1 MKKQPLCIKSHY
13 CEFYEFVILAI
24 YQKVNLTIYYKR
36 GMKMKKSV
44 ATFCLLGATLALSAC
59 DSTDMGYV
67 DTAPPYAMER
77 TATHEQEAAPAVVAT
92 PTRVAPAEKVFQR
105 AQTK

>member
-1 MKKQPLCIKSHY
+1 MKK
-13 CEFYEFVILAI
+13 
-24 YQKVNLTIYYKR
+24 T
-36 GMKMKKSV
+36 V

-59 DSTDMGYV
+59 DSTTTGEV

-77 TATHEQEAAPAVVAT
+77 TATYNGEMSASAAT
-92 PTRVAPAEKVFQR
+92 PTRVAPAEKVFHR

>member
-1 MKKQPLCIKSHY
+1 
-13 CEFYEFVILAI
+13 
-24 YQKVNLTIYYKR
+24 
-36 GMKMKKSV
+36 MKKSV

-59 DSTDMGYV
+59 DSTTMGDV
-67 DTAPPYAMER
+67 DTGPPYTMDR
-77 TATHEQEAAPAVVAT
+77 TASHDQEVKSSPAVVAT

>member
-1 MKKQPLCIKSHY
+1 
-13 CEFYEFVILAI
+13 
-24 YQKVNLTIYYKR
+24 
-36 GMKMKKSV
+36 MKKSF

-59 DSTDMGYV
+59 DSTSMGDV
-67 DTAPPYAMER
+67 DHAPPYAMER
-77 TATHEQEAAPAVVAT
+77 TATHDKGHMHHAKPAVAT

>member
-1 MKKQPLCIKSHY
+1 MKK
-13 CEFYEFVILAI
+13 
-24 YQKVNLTIYYKR
+24 T
-36 GMKMKKSV
+36 V

-59 DSTDMGYV
+59 NSTTVTGDV

-77 TATHEQEAAPAVVAT
+77 TATYNGEMSAGTSMAT
-92 PTRVAPAEKVFQR
+92 PSRIAPAEKVFHR